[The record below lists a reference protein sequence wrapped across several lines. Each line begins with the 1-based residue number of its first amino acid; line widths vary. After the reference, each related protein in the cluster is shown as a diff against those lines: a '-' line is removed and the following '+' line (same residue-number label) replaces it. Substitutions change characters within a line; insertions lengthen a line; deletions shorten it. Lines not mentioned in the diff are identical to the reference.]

1 MEQIELVVK
10 VPKDYYET
18 LKMMFKNYEFSQP
31 ARVAIVKG
39 IPLPKGHDALV
50 DKKNVIDAI
59 DWYRLNPQH
68 FSIDNVIDD
77 IKCMEFLVEADKEG
91 AEECL

>member
-1 MEQIELVVK
+1 MKLVIDIPEKLNNKSFAYLTEEEKQTILNAV
-10 VPKDYYET
+10 DSG
-18 LKMMFKNYEFSQP
+18 F
-31 ARVAIVKG
+31 
-39 IPLPKGHDALV
+39 PLPKGYDALI
-50 DKKNVIDAI
+50 DRKNVIDVI

-91 AEECL
+91 AEE